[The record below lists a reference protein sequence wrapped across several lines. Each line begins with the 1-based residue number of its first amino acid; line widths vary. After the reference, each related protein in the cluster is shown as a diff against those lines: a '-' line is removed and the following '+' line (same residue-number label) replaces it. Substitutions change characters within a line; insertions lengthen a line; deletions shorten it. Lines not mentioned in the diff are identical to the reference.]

1 MPQNARKTF
10 GSVTLLI
17 LFFVI
22 FFAIF
27 FPMGARA
34 EKQDVSFRAA
44 DGFTLKGT
52 FYSAEKPGPGL
63 LLLHPCDGNRLL
75 YDHLATMLNTA
86 GYNVLTFDF
95 RGFGGSQAGEY
106 TDFTAQRQKIMDQMP
121 SDVDTAL
128 SFLTSQSTV
137 NPRALGIVAANCA
150 VNQAVH
156 AARRHPAIRTLVL
169 LSGGTDAEGEAYI
182 KDAPKVPILG
192 VASDEDS
199 GAAAATKKLVALST
213 NSDSQLEMFTNAGH
227 AASIFAKQPD
237 LEPDIV
243 IWFISNLPLAGYG
256 LPPAIK

>member
-1 MPQNARKTF
+1 MLTMKISW
-10 GSVTLLI
+10 SVTLLI

-22 FFAIF
+22 
-27 FPMGARA
+27 GARA
-34 EKQDVSFRAA
+34 EKQDVTFRAA

-52 FYSAEKPGPGL
+52 FYSAEKPGPGV
-63 LLLHPCDGNRLL
+63 LLLHSCDGDRHI

-86 GYNVLTFDF
+86 GYSVLTFDF
-95 RGFGGSQAGEY
+95 RGFGESRAGGY
-106 TDFTAQRQKIMDQMP
+106 TDFAAQRQKIMDQMP
-121 SDVDTAL
+121 GDVDTAL
-128 SFLTSQSTV
+128 SFLASQSTV
-137 NPRALGIVAANCA
+137 NPRSLGIVAGDCA

-182 KDAPKVPILG
+182 KDSPKVPILG

-199 GAAAATKKLVALST
+199 GAAAATKKLVALSA
-213 NSDSQLEMFTNAGH
+213 NRDSEVEMFTNAGH
-227 AASIFAKQPD
+227 AASIFTKQPD

-243 IWFISNLPLAGYG
+243 IWFRSNLPPGGYG

>member
-1 MPQNARKTF
+1 
-10 GSVTLLI
+10 
-17 LFFVI
+17 
-22 FFAIF
+22 
-27 FPMGARA
+27 
-34 EKQDVSFRAA
+34 
-44 DGFTLKGT
+44 
-52 FYSAEKPGPGL
+52 
-63 LLLHPCDGNRLL
+63 LHPCDGNRLL
-75 YDHLATMLNTA
+75 YDHLATLLSTA

-95 RGFGGSQAGEY
+95 RGFGESQAGEY
-106 TDFTAQRQKIMDQMP
+106 TDFRAQRQKIMGLMP
-121 SDVDTAL
+121 SDVDAAL
-128 SFLTSQSTV
+128 SFLTSQSPV
-137 NPRALGIVAANCA
+137 NPRALSIVAGDCA

-156 AARRHPAIRTLVL
+156 AAQRHPTIRTLVL

-182 KDAPKVPILG
+182 KDSPKVPILG
-192 VASDEDS
+192 VASDEDT

>member
-1 MPQNARKTF
+1 MVMPQNARKTWW
-10 GSVTLLI
+10 SVTLPI
-17 LFFVI
+17 LFLMILVA
-22 FFAIF
+22 FFAI
-27 FPMGARA
+27 GARA
-34 EKQDVSFRAA
+34 EKQDVSFNAA

-52 FYSAEKPGPGL
+52 FYAADKPGPGL
-63 LLLHPCDGNRLL
+63 LLLHQCDGNRLL

-95 RGFGGSQAGEY
+95 RGLGGSRAGGY

-128 SFLTSQSTV
+128 SFLTSQSSV
-137 NPRALGIVAANCA
+137 NPRALGIVAADCA

-156 AARRHPAIRTLVL
+156 AGRRHPEIRTMVL

-182 KDAPKVPILG
+182 KNSPKVPILA

-199 GAAAATKKLVALST
+199 AAAETKKLVALST
-213 NSDSQLEMFTNAGH
+213 NSDSQLETFTNAGH
-227 AASIFAKQPD
+227 AAAIFAKQPD

-243 IWFISNLPLAGYG
+243 IWFISNLPLGGYG

>member
-1 MPQNARKTF
+1 MKISW
-10 GSVTLLI
+10 SVTLLI
-17 LFFVI
+17 LFFMT
-22 FFAIF
+22 FFAIE
-27 FPMGARA
+27 ARA
-34 EKQDVSFRAA
+34 EKQDVTFRAA
-44 DGFTLKGT
+44 DGFTLTGT

-63 LLLHPCDGNRLL
+63 LLLHSCDGDRHV

-95 RGFGGSQAGEY
+95 RGFGGSRAGEY
-106 TDFTAQRQKIMDQMP
+106 TNFAAQRQKIMDQMP
-121 SDVDTAL
+121 SDIDTAL

-137 NPRALGIVAANCA
+137 NPRTLGIVAGNCA

-156 AARRHPAIRTLVL
+156 AARRHPTIRTLVL

-199 GAAAATKKLVALST
+199 DAAAATKKLVALSA
-213 NSDSQLEMFTNAGH
+213 NHDSQVEMFTNAGH

-243 IWFISNLPLAGYG
+243 IWFRSNLPLGGYG

>member
-1 MPQNARKTF
+1 MKISW
-10 GSVTLLI
+10 SVTLLI

-22 FFAIF
+22 
-27 FPMGARA
+27 GARA
-34 EKQDVSFRAA
+34 EKQDVTFRAA
-44 DGFTLKGT
+44 DGFALKGT
-52 FYSAEKPGPGL
+52 FYSAEKPGPGV
-63 LLLHPCDGNRLL
+63 LLLHSCDGDRHI

-86 GYNVLTFDF
+86 GYSVLTFDF
-95 RGFGGSQAGEY
+95 RGFGESRAGGY
-106 TDFTAQRQKIMDQMP
+106 TDFASQRQKIMDQMP
-121 SDVDTAL
+121 GDVDTAL

-137 NPRALGIVAANCA
+137 NPRSLGIVAGDCA

-182 KDAPKVPILG
+182 KDSPKVPILG

-199 GAAAATKKLVALST
+199 DAAAATKKLVALSA
-213 NSDSQLEMFTNAGH
+213 NHDSQVEMFTHAGH

-243 IWFISNLPLAGYG
+243 IWFRSNLPPGGYG

>member
-1 MPQNARKTF
+1 MRRLS
-10 GSVTLLI
+10 SVLVLI
-17 LFFVI
+17 LLC
-22 FFAIF
+22 AIF
-27 FPMGARA
+27 LAIGARA
-34 EKQDVSFRAA
+34 EKKEVTFRSA

-63 LLLHPCDGNRLL
+63 LLLHQCDGNRRI

-86 GYNVLTFDF
+86 RYNVLTFDF
-95 RGFGGSQAGEY
+95 GGFGESQAGGY
-106 TDFTAQRQKIMDQMP
+106 TDSAAQRQKVMDRMP
-121 SDVDTAL
+121 GDIEAAL
-128 SFLTSQSTV
+128 SFLTSQSSV
-137 NPRALGIVAANCA
+137 NPRAVGIVASNCA

-156 AARRHPAIRTLVL
+156 AGRHHPEIRTLVL

-182 KDAPKVPILG
+182 KDSPKVPILG
-192 VASDEDS
+192 VASEEDRE
-199 GAAAATKKLVALST
+199 AAAATKNLVALST
-213 NSDSQLEMFTNAGH
+213 NSDSHLEMFTNAGH